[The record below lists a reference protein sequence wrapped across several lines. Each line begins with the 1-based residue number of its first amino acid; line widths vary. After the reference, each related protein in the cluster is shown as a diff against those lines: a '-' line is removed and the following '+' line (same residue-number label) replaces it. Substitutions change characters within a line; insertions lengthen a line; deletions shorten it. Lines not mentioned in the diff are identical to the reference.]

1 MNETPSGGLVMSK
14 PGIVIEIP
22 GFGSR
27 AIRVVVSDYTGTLA
41 LGGKLVAGVR
51 EKLLEL
57 QKLVDVYVVTSDS
70 YGKARQELDGI
81 LTPHILRAERHDVEK
96 QDFVSKFDLQHVAA
110 LGNGN
115 NDRLLLR
122 RVKEAGGLALA
133 VDNGEGCA
141 IDALVSAH
149 LLIVGAANALNLLL
163 DPIGCKA
170 TLRF

>member
-1 MNETPSGGLVMSK
+1 MSK

-27 AIRVVVSDYTGTLA
+27 TIHVVVSDYTGTLA
-41 LGGKLVAGVR
+41 LGGKLVPGAR

-57 QKLVDVYVVTSDS
+57 QKVVDVHVVTSDS
-70 YGKARQELDGI
+70 FGQAQQELEGI

-96 QDFVSKFDLQHVAA
+96 LEYVNQFDLQHVAA

-115 NDRLLLR
+115 NDRLLLS
-122 RVKEAGGLALA
+122 RVKGAGGLALA

-141 IDALVSAH
+141 IDALINSH

-163 DPIGCKA
+163 EPTGCKA